1 MTIEEYS
8 AEIIMLILSMT
19 FTGSMISC
27 FLFILKPIIRDRLP
41 RSFEYYMWFSV
52 LIALMLPVSKII
64 VIPTWNDSIMPM
76 KSMYDIAQWISDTAS

>member
-19 FTGSMISC
+19 FTGSIISC
-27 FLFILKPIIRDRLP
+27 FLFTLKPIIKDRLP
-41 RSFEYYMWFSV
+41 RSFQYYMWFSV

-64 VIPTWNDSIMPM
+64 VIPEIGR
-76 KSMYDIAQWISDTAS
+76 AHV